1 MSKYKVG
8 DVVKV
13 KLSDTEFNGVFL
25 GEDANYWWFFSGDSV
40 PQRISKNEDV
50 NIERTGR
57 HIDIQ
62 SILEQIGGK
71 E

>member
-1 MSKYKVG
+1 MSKYKIG

-13 KLSDTEFNGVFL
+13 KLSDTEFSGVFL
-25 GEDANYWWFFSGDSV
+25 GEDAEYWWFFSGDTV
-40 PQRISKNEDV
+40 PQRVNRNEEV
-50 NIERTGR
+50 NIEKTGR

-62 SILEQIGGK
+62 SVIKQSGDK